1 MSDIIKALIGNAN
14 RISTIRDSCAIKA
27 NRISTI
33 HDSCAIKANVKL
45 EKVPIMLPV
54 PWKCLRLGLNF

>member
-14 RISTIRDSCAIKA
+14 RISTIR
-27 NRISTI
+27 
-33 HDSCAIKANVKL
+33 DSCAIKANVKL